1 MRTVLAEPIPEAAAG
16 PAFHTVGFWLV
27 IGGISVVV
35 LVESALRVI
44 PEHERVV
51 VSRFGRVVRVGGPR
65 VSWRIPGLERLTTV
79 SLHPVYLP
87 LVVSVSTRDG
97 VPVRLIATAVCR
109 ITDPALSTL
118 ASPDPLTAATA
129 ALEGALGRE
138 TTRTDIAGL
147 LAIRERLE
155 SSIPGDAATL
165 TGSWGVVDVVELRV
179 TDIETRLTTDLLRS
193 VHRPTRAGDR

>member
-1 MRTVLAEPIPEAAAG
+1 MC
-16 PAFHTVGFWLV
+16 
-27 IGGISVVV
+27 
-35 LVESALRVI
+35 
-44 PEHERVV
+44 
-51 VSRFGRVVRVGGPR
+51 
-65 VSWRIPGLERLTTV
+65 RIPGVERLTTV

-87 LVVSVSTRDG
+87 LVVSVRTRDS
-97 VPVRLIATAVCR
+97 VPVHLIATALCR

-138 TTRTDIAGL
+138 TARTDIAGL

-155 SSIPGDAATL
+155 SSIPGDATAL
-165 TGSWGVVDVVELRV
+165 TGSWGVEVGQLAI

-193 VHRPTRAGDR
+193 VHRPTRAGDC

>member
-27 IGGISVVV
+27 IGGITVVL

-51 VSRFGRVVRVGGPR
+51 VSRFERVVRVGGPGLMC
-65 VSWRIPGLERLTTV
+65 RIPGVERLITV

-87 LVVSVSTRDG
+87 LVVSVRTRDG

-118 ASPDPLTAATA
+118 ASPDPLTATTA
-129 ALEGALGRE
+129 ALENTLGRQ
-138 TTRTDIAGL
+138 TARTDLAGL
-147 LAIRERLE
+147 LPRRERLE
-155 SSIPGDAATL
+155 SSAPRDAATM
-165 TGSWGVVDVVELRV
+165 TGTWGVEVVELRV
-179 TDIETRLTTDLLRS
+179 TDIETRLTTGLLRS
-193 VHRPTRAGDR
+193 VHRRTEPSDR